1 MWFDFEKFKTDI
13 DSIDSADTNK
23 EIVYSRILKYD
34 IFEMIKRS
42 YIMTGQQVLQSF
54 KSVDPKGT
62 MMANEKNLREFL
74 MKITCTSYKVPDIFL
89 QAIFFFFQE
98 YSDTGSKSID
108 YSIFYNCFFKYA
120 NIEREPKQGT

>member
-98 YSDTGSKSID
+98 Y
-108 YSIFYNCFFKYA
+108 
-120 NIEREPKQGT
+120 R